1 MPGQTVN
8 SLQKRQAI
16 QQALS
21 PFIQGH
27 QLASALILWDE
38 KYAHQNHFAL
48 QHYLR
53 ELCHDIEIAHLR
65 SRMLQALVAAFSTL
79 QDERQARQQAQR
91 VRKNGDLKRAEGV
104 NSELQVFVALIEK
117 LIEGLHDDMATRT
130 RLYILENLTKVKIS
144 SQERW
149 ALQQWLNRITPLKSD
164 MELDHR
170 VMQHVIN
177 LAYVAVCEYLGPS
190 KADQVLQSSV
200 GQIKS
205 EFPDIAI
212 DFLL

>member
-1 MPGQTVN
+1 VN

-21 PFIQGH
+21 PFIQGN

-53 ELCHDIEIAHLR
+53 ELCHDVEIAHLR
-65 SRMLQALVAAFSTL
+65 SRMLQALVGAFSTL
-79 QDERQARQQAQR
+79 QDERQARQQQAQR
-91 VRKNGDLKRAEGV
+91 VRKNIDTKQAEGA
-104 NSELQVFVALIEK
+104 NRELLVFVALIER
-117 LIEGLHDDMATRT
+117 LIEGLYDDMATRT

-164 MELDHR
+164 MPLDHT

-190 KADQVLQSSV
+190 KADQVLQASV
-200 GQIKS
+200 SQIKT
-205 EFPDIAI
+205 EFPDMAI

>member
-1 MPGQTVN
+1 M
-8 SLQKRQAI
+8 QKRQAI

-53 ELCHDIEIAHLR
+53 ELCHDVEIAHLR

-79 QDERQARQQAQR
+79 QDERQARQQQAQR
-91 VRKNGDLKRAEGV
+91 VRKNIDIKQAEGV
-104 NSELQVFVALIEK
+104 NRELLVFVALIEK

-149 ALQQWLNRITPLKSD
+149 ALQQWLNRITPLKTD
-164 MELDHR
+164 MELDHT

-200 GQIKS
+200 SQIKT
-205 EFPDIAI
+205 EFPDLAI

>member
-1 MPGQTVN
+1 M
-8 SLQKRQAI
+8 QKRQAI

-21 PFIQGH
+21 PFIQGR

-53 ELCHDIEIAHLR
+53 ELCHDVEIAHLR

-79 QDERQARQQAQR
+79 QDERQARQQQAQR
-91 VRKNGDLKRAEGV
+91 VRKNIDIKQAEGV
-104 NSELQVFVALIEK
+104 NRELLVFVALIEK

-149 ALQQWLNRITPLKSD
+149 ALQQWLNRITPLKTD
-164 MELDHR
+164 MELDHT

-200 GQIKS
+200 GQIKT
-205 EFPDIAI
+205 EFPDIPI

>member
-1 MPGQTVN
+1 MN

-53 ELCHDIEIAHLR
+53 ELCHDVEIAHLR

-79 QDERQARQQAQR
+79 QDERQARQQQAQR
-91 VRKNGDLKRAEGV
+91 VRKNIDIKQAEGV
-104 NSELQVFVALIEK
+104 NRELLVFVALIEK

-149 ALQQWLNRITPLKSD
+149 ALQQWLNRITPLKTD
-164 MELDHR
+164 MELDHT

-200 GQIKS
+200 GQIKT
-205 EFPDIAI
+205 EFPDIPI

>member
-1 MPGQTVN
+1 MN

-21 PFIQGH
+21 PFIQGN

-53 ELCHDIEIAHLR
+53 ELCHDVEIAHLR
-65 SRMLQALVAAFSTL
+65 SRMLQALVGAFSTL
-79 QDERQARQQAQR
+79 QDERQARQQQAQR
-91 VRKNGDLKRAEGV
+91 VRKNIDIKQAEGV
-104 NSELQVFVALIEK
+104 NRELLVFVALIEK

-149 ALQQWLNRITPLKSD
+149 ALQQWLNRITPLKTD
-164 MELDHR
+164 MELDHT

-200 GQIKS
+200 SQIKT
-205 EFPDIAI
+205 EFPDLAI